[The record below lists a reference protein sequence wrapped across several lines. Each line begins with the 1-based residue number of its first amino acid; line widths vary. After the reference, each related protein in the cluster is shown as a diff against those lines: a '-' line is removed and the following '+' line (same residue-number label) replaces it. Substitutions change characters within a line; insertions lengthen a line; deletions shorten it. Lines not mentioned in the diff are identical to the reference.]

1 MCGIAGIIRGD
12 GGPVE
17 PEILRRMADV
27 LHHRGPD
34 DAGIF
39 LNRGAGLAHRRL
51 SIIDLVTGKQPLSN
65 EDETLWITFNGEI
78 YNHLELRADLI
89 RQGHRY
95 RTQSD
100 TETIVHAYE
109 EHGADCLA
117 LFRGMFAF
125 AIWDTRSATLFLAR
139 DRFGIKPLYY
149 TIAGSRFLFASE
161 IKALLTVPGVAKKL
175 NERQVPEFLAQK
187 FIASDETLFAGI
199 RKLMPGHC
207 LTLSA
212 KDLHHGAEELEN
224 AIQIRRYWDLRQE
237 SRRDWNPAQDL
248 EEELRAQLQ
257 TAVRY
262 RLVSD
267 VPVGLFLS
275 GGIDSTIILSVMSG
289 LMKEPVRTFA
299 VGFEEAE
306 SSELPYARIAARAFR
321 SVHSERV
328 VTAQDFFRA
337 LPRLLWHEDE
347 PIAFPS
353 SIPLYFVSQ
362 LAQRSVKVVLSG
374 EGSDE
379 LFAGYNRYRVTL
391 WNRRLGRVYNAILP
405 EAAASFIRERM
416 EGRTNGATRFL
427 SRTFL
432 ARDLH
437 LDSLYFDNFA
447 TFSRAEQAKL
457 LSPYG
462 RELLESYPPY
472 RDEWQFLK
480 GCGEDESLLNQLLYL
495 DLKTYLV
502 ELLMKQD
509 QMSMAASVESR
520 VPFLDHIW
528 ADFVWHLP
536 VRMKVRGTT
545 TKYLLRSAFQ
555 SMIPPQIRKRSKR
568 GFPVP
573 LGKWLRRQ
581 MYEPLEQLLLSDA
594 FLSRRYFNAEYVR
607 TLLAQHRDGTRDHTD
622 RLWTLMNFELW
633 CRIFLDGDSE
643 LIHDSWHDSLGKT
656 NMSLGKI
663 TSYETSLA

>member
-12 GGPVE
+12 GAPVE
-17 PEILRRMADV
+17 PGILRRMADI
-27 LHHRGPD
+27 LQHRGPD

-109 EHGADCLA
+109 EHGANCLS

-125 AIWDTRSATLFLAR
+125 ALWDTRSATLFLAR

-149 TIAGSRFLFASE
+149 TIVGSQFLFASE
-161 IKALLTVPGVAKKL
+161 IKALLAVPGVPKKL
-175 NERQVPEFLAQK
+175 NERRIPEFLAQK

-199 RKLMPGHC
+199 HKLMPGHY
-207 LTLSA
+207 LKLSA
-212 KDLHHGAEELEN
+212 QNVYRGAEELEG
-224 AIQIRRYWDLRQE
+224 AVQIRRYWDLRQE
-237 SRRDWNPAQDL
+237 SRNDWIPAQDP
-248 EEELRAQLQ
+248 EEELRSQLQ

-275 GGIDSTIILSVMSG
+275 GGIDSTILLSVMSG

-347 PIAFPS
+347 PIAYPS
-353 SIPLYFVSQ
+353 SVPLYFVSQ
-362 LAQRSVKVVLSG
+362 LAQRSVKVVLGG
-374 EGSDE
+374 EGCDE

-391 WNRRLGRVYNAILP
+391 WNRRLGSVYNAILP
-405 EAAASFIRERM
+405 KIATSFIRERM
-416 EGRTNGATRFL
+416 AHRTTGPGRFL

-447 TFSRAEQAKL
+447 TFSRAEQKRL
-457 LSPYG
+457 LSPRG
-462 RELLESYPPY
+462 RELLDSYPPY
-472 RDEWQFLK
+472 RDDWQFLRD
-480 GCGEDESLLNQLLYL
+480 CGEHESLLNQLLYL

-520 VPFLDHIW
+520 VPFLDHVL
-528 ADFVWHLP
+528 ADFVWRLP
-536 VRMKVRGTT
+536 ARMKLRGTT

-555 SMIPPQIRKRSKR
+555 STIPPQIRKRSKR

-573 LGKWLRRQ
+573 LGNWLRRQ
-581 MYEPLEQLLLSDA
+581 MYEPLEHLLLRDT
-594 FLSRRYFNAEYVR
+594 FLSRHYFNVDYVR
-607 TLLAQHRDGTRDHTD
+607 TLLSQHRDGVRDNTD

-633 CRIFLDGDSE
+633 CRILLDGDSE
-643 LIHDSWHDSLGKT
+643 LIHDSWQRHLQPVS
-656 NMSLGKI
+656 
-663 TSYETSLA
+663 AA